1 MEQEPLKRARKII
14 ERFGGIRPMAAKVG
28 APVTTVQG
36 WKKRDVIPGN
46 RRDDVLKA
54 ANENDVDLS
63 GLIED
68 KAAIARE
75 EEQVK
80 RIARTYAASPEQ
92 GNAPAGTAPTRTTP
106 SQGQQRMPAGAAP
119 ARMLEGQQAG
129 RAVFV
134 FLVIIVAFL
143 VAGLVT
149 LAPKVKVVSEQADRI
164 QSLESEVRN
173 VRAEQRQLSSVIPQD
188 LSTRL
193 QNLQQEA
200 STASERAQ
208 DLALQAGGFVQS
220 MSSSSLEDRL
230 GALES
235 RMGTYLEQRGS
246 LDLAGLWTKF
256 QSMRTSP
263 EKSAQ
268 LDAAEKELLSWISR
282 LQSDEVTVDEALPVI
297 REESPVIKQTMDGVS
312 NEDLKAAALLL
323 AMTQMRDSLSRD
335 NQSFSTDLA
344 LLRKLVGSENPAL
357 LASIDKLAPKSEEGV
372 LTPDGLSRE
381 FRGVA
386 GDIVVSSLQGE
397 DVSVAEKAKAKFTE
411 LLSMQKE
418 GEPVSGTA
426 TQITVAKAQKKLD
439 DGDVQGAIALLQQL
453 DGPAAQKAQPFI
465 DEAEMTL
472 LAGQLQELLGQSIS
486 TKLRLSPGKVL
497 PTVTNAAA
505 QRSGARID
513 ASTVMDGL
521 KEAVPLGGTVREDP
535 DSGFKIYKQ

>member
-1 MEQEPLKRARKII
+1 MEEEPLKRARKII

-54 ANENDVDLS
+54 ANENNVDLS

-75 EEQVK
+75 DEQVK

-92 GNAPAGTAPTRTTP
+92 GSAPAGTAPQRTAPTQP
-106 SQGQQRMPAGAAP
+106 QQRMPQNGTG
-119 ARMLEGQQAG
+119 RVLEGQQAG

-134 FLVIIVAFL
+134 FLIIIVAFL
-143 VAGLVT
+143 VAGLAT
-149 LAPKVKVVSEQADRI
+149 LAPKVKVVTEQADRI
-164 QSLESEVRN
+164 QTLESEVRS
-173 VRAEQRQLSSVIPQD
+173 VKAEQRQLTNIIPQD
-188 LSTRL
+188 LTTRL

-200 STASERAQ
+200 TTASERAQ
-208 DLALQAGGFVQS
+208 DLALQAGGLAQS
-220 MSSSSLEDRL
+220 MGSSSLEDRL
-230 GALES
+230 GALET

-256 QSMRTSP
+256 QSMRNSP
-263 EKSAQ
+263 EQSAQ
-268 LDAAEKELLSWISR
+268 LDAAEQELLSWISR
-282 LQSDEVTVDEALPVI
+282 LQSEEVTVEEALPVI
-297 REESPVIKQTMDGVS
+297 REESPVLKQTMDGVS

-372 LTPDGLSRE
+372 LTPNGLSKE
-381 FRGVA
+381 FRGMA
-386 GDIVVSSLQGE
+386 GDIVVSSLSGE
-397 DVSVAEKAKAKFTE
+397 DVSVTEKAKAKFTE
-411 LLSMQKE
+411 LLSLQKDD
-418 GEPVSGTA
+418 EPMTGTA

-439 DGDVQGAIALLQQL
+439 EGDVQGAIALLQTL

-486 TKLRLSPGKVL
+486 TKLRLSPGKPL
-497 PTVTNAAA
+497 PTVTNAAS
-505 QRSGARID
+505 QGNGARID
-513 ASTVMDGL
+513 ASSVIDGL